1 MGLYPTN
8 FATVRRIVISS
19 PFYFSKDATYNSI
32 SPRHSECSSFF
43 VHIEY
48 TEKQTYCDVMQY
60 NDFIFICG
68 IPLQLHFSETEQ

>member
-8 FATVRRIVISS
+8 FATVRSIVISS
-19 PFYFSKDATYNSI
+19 PFYFSKDATNSI

-68 IPLQLHFSETEQ
+68 IPLQLHFSETE